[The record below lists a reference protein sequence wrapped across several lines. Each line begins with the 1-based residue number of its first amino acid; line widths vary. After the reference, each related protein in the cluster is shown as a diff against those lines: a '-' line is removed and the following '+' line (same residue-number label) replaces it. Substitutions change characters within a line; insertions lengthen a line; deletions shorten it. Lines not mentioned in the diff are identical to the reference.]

1 MRARS
6 LILALTSFK
15 VGILASY
22 TSNPAT
28 TRLLLFKRDT
38 PRSRALRFPPP
49 LFHVLS
55 AFQPFPPLTCFN
67 FARTPPNT
75 HYAPV
80 FMLLPT
86 SLTASRL
93 PHHSLP
99 TLSHATSTQPR
110 VPNLATSLRFHLV
123 SFRVG
128 RMLTP
133 TGACDLETRAIQT
146 FHNRWNHFIIV
157 KQLVFL
163 YVHDWLHRNVGAYSG
178 RFGKARITVMGPILV
193 RQM

>member
-28 TRLLLFKRDT
+28 TRLLPLYATRLAPGLLVSHRHSFM
-38 PRSRALRFPPP
+38 PSP
-49 LFHVLS
+49 LFNL
-55 AFQPFPPLTCFN
+55 FPPLTCSN
-67 FARTPPNT
+67 LARTPPNT

-146 FHNRWNHFIIV
+146 FHNRWNHSIIV
-157 KQLVFL
+157 KQLVLL

-178 RFGKARITVMGPILV
+178 RPGKARITVMGPILV

>member
-1 MRARS
+1 MGWDDAAWCGAIRGA
-6 LILALTSFK
+6 
-15 VGILASY
+15 
-22 TSNPAT
+22 
-28 TRLLLFKRDT
+28 KRCGEVRWGEVCVCVQVVDAVET
-38 PRSRALRFPPP
+38 
-49 LFHVLS
+49 V
-55 AFQPFPPLTCFN
+55 
-67 FARTPPNT
+67 
-75 HYAPV
+75 Y
-80 FMLLPT
+80 LLP
-86 SLTASRL
+86 SIVESVVYLRVCASAGAGAGAGAGAV
-93 PHHSLP
+93 P

-163 YVHDWLHRNVGAYSG
+163 YVHDSLHRNVGAYSG
-178 RFGKARITVMGPILV
+178 RF
-193 RQM
+193 